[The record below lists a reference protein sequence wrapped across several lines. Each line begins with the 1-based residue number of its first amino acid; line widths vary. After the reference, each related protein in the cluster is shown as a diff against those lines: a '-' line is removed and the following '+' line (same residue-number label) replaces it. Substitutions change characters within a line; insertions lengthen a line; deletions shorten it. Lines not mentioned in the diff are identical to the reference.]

1 MIKDLAAKASFPIL
15 SANTYTKETILDQNG
30 KNVDVSSQCIPA
42 VTGTQI
48 DWTKAGRPD
57 FLKPYLIKDVA
68 GARVALIG
76 IDTTDTPLTTTA
88 ANVSD
93 LCFRDEFDAYKD
105 MRAQLEGKADV
116 FVLVIHDGNSNNDF
130 RATDLVKKLLADNVK
145 SVDAVVSGH
154 THYVYNVNVDNVPLI
169 QSGHGG
175 DKFGRIDLVYNVS
188 THSVDRSKT
197 VSIAGA
203 PMDYAACDQKI
214 QSFCQVSP
222 TQDGVLYEGLPV
234 VLDPAVLTKISDVK
248 KQLDPMASRVVG
260 HASAD
265 LKVNRT
271 DESALADALT
281 DAFRSASGAEVA
293 FMNTGG
299 IRSRISRPAMFD
311 TTTFFRFCPSITTA
325 TSWAHEA
332 FDTDRSF
339 DQIRENLR
347 RLRSPDAKRP
357 ARHLRPQLHELRH
370 RYKGPADSC
379 RDAGRRSDYD
389 EPNGVVAKET
399 RIFNVATLD
408 FLSEGGAGYSDF
420 IGTPKINDIGNL
432 REILAESLVKNP
444 AQWNGAVDGRWK
456 LLTAVPAP
464 APNPPQAPAPAP
476 APHPAVPQPVAAQPA
491 PAPSS
496 SASPKPLKGQ

>member
-1 MIKDLAAKASFPIL
+1 MRMKKWALPTLTVMLTGLAFSSCNQSNDLRSITILATNDIHGGIEPQKGPKENDKLGALNVVGGLAFFSGAVKSIRRGIQNKYGDKGGVLVVDAGDQFQGTLISNYTEGSLVFSAMDDVGYDAVITGNHDYDFGPHDWLIDDAKYVDPKDPNADRDPRGVIKDLAAKASFPIL

-248 KQLDPMASRVVG
+248 KQLHPMASRVVG

-293 FMNTGG
+293 FMNTGE
-299 IRSRISRPAMFD
+299 SVRISRPAMFD
-311 TTTFFRFCPSITTA
+311 TTTFFRFCPSIITA
-325 TSWAHEA
+325 MSW
-332 FDTDRSF
+332 DR
-339 DQIRENLR
+339 
-347 RLRSPDAKRP
+347 
-357 ARHLRPQLHELRH
+357 
-370 RYKGPADSC
+370 
-379 RDAGRRSDYD
+379 
-389 EPNGVVAKET
+389 
-399 RIFNVATLD
+399 
-408 FLSEGGAGYSDF
+408 
-420 IGTPKINDIGNL
+420 
-432 REILAESLVKNP
+432 
-444 AQWNGAVDGRWK
+444 
-456 LLTAVPAP
+456 
-464 APNPPQAPAPAP
+464 
-476 APHPAVPQPVAAQPA
+476 
-491 PAPSS
+491 
-496 SASPKPLKGQ
+496 